1 MVLISKHWSQSHIS
15 NTTTQ
20 NCREGT
26 YTPPMKCGQCFL
38 SQTNSPL
45 SFFSMS
51 STLIHSSCIK
61 QKSWVFLNTSLHLFT
76 LIHHHQFTL
85 VQHPQISCTS
95 SAYHHPGPSY
105 HICPLPKMVFL
116 LLLLPSQRYP
126 PHSIHTLHAFA
137 LVTST
142 CPLTLIYFHILSWF
156 ARLVFLCL
164 L

>member
-1 MVLISKHWSQSHIS
+1 MVLISKHLSQSHIS

-20 NCREGT
+20 NCRKDT
-26 YTPPMKCGQCFL
+26 YTPPMKYGHSFL

-45 SFFSMS
+45 SFFSMNNS
-51 STLIHSSCIK
+51 LIHSSCIK
-61 QKSWVFLNTSLHLFT
+61 QKSWVFLNTSPHLFT

-85 VQHPQISCTS
+85 VQHPQISYMS

-105 HICPLPKMVFL
+105 HTALPPQMVFL

-126 PHSIHTLHAFA
+126 PHSIPTLPTFA

-142 CPLTLIYFHILSWF
+142 YPLIWIYFHILSWF